1 MFVSP
6 FGMGPF
12 SSAPTSTTVGPTG
25 NKLPGE
31 KKEANVEKPT
41 STHASFNT
49 SAKSLKALAT
59 QSNLFAKE
67 AKPAAE
73 AEASP
78 SPAPAHAPAQMP
90 FAPQFVPSYVPTL
103 PQFGYNPAFSA
114 YPIVLP
120 PTVAPASAQA
130 VPTAVATRQIPF
142 LPIQV

>member
-1 MFVSP
+1 MRRLKKEEVTQCHSQDR
-6 FGMGPF
+6 FGIGPF
-12 SSAPTSTTVGPTG
+12 TSTPTNTTVGPIG

-31 KKEANVEKPT
+31 K
-41 STHASFNT
+41 HASFNT
-49 SAKSLKALAT
+49 STKSLKALAT

-67 AKPAAE
+67 AHPTAE

-78 SPAPAHAPAQMP
+78 SPAPAQMP
-90 FAPQFVPSYVPTL
+90 FAPQFVPSYVPMP

-120 PTVAPASAQA
+120 STVTPASAQA
-130 VPTAVATRQIPF
+130 VPAALATRQIPF